1 MSIGRSHQRLL
12 LPKKLSN
19 SAITPTFRA
28 ALWRNFMI
36 APSLARQVARNPKL
50 QLSDCNS
57 TSEGWTLACCPVQVN
72 TYSAHSAHILTVR
85 ILTVRS
91 YKCAHP
97 QTSQPSLCKTLQHL
111 CNKFVLRF
119 DSTRKRTYCSS
130 SRSPEGRKQSET
142 ALTTSRHLGR
152 QHMRNPRAA

>member
-28 ALWRNFMI
+28 ALWRNFMM

-57 TSEGWTLACCPVQVN
+57 TLEGWTLACCPVQVN
-72 TYSAHSAHILTVR
+72 T
-85 ILTVRS
+85 VRS
-91 YKCAHP
+91 SAG
-97 QTSQPSLCKTLQHL
+97 SQPSLCKTLQHL

-130 SRSPEGRKQSET
+130 SEVPRSENR
-142 ALTTSRHLGR
+142 
-152 QHMRNPRAA
+152 